1 MKIKC
6 AIVGYGNIG
15 KSVEKLVVKN
25 SEYELV
31 GIFSRRDKSKLFSPF
46 STEFFEQNTLLDDRF
61 CGLIDV
67 VFLCVG
73 SAFDLERTAY
83 RIATRFSTVDT
94 FDTHAKMKEYVE
106 ALDLQNKMFGTLSLV
121 GCGWDPGLF
130 SLERALTYAV
140 MPRSNPQ
147 TFWGKGVSQG
157 HSEAIR
163 KIYGVKYATQY
174 TVPKVQAIERARQG
188 ESEFSTREKH
198 ERVCFVVPNYG
209 VLGEN
214 ATNEQKL
221 ALEKEIKEQI
231 VTMPNYFAD
240 YDTTVNFVDE
250 DEYFA
255 HHTKMSHAGQVIAVE
270 RENGAN
276 KNFAE
281 FSLALDSNPDFTA
294 QVMVAYAR
302 ACCTMKNLGETGAR
316 TILDVP
322 IKYLLPEGVD
332 SLSFV

>member
-1 MKIKC
+1 MSLRC

-15 KSVEKLVVKN
+15 KSVEKILAK
-25 SEYELV
+25 SDEFTLV

-46 STEFFEQNTLLDDRF
+46 GSEFFKQDTMLDDRF
-61 CGLIDV
+61 CGKIDV
-67 VFLCVG
+67 ALLCVG
-73 SAFDLERTAY
+73 SACDLQTTALKV
-83 RIATRFSTVDT
+83 ATRFSTVDT

-106 ALDLQNKMFGTLSLV
+106 SLDLQNRMFGTLSIV

-130 SLERALTYAV
+130 SLARALTTAV
-140 MPRSNPQ
+140 MPRSVPQ

-163 KIYGVKYATQY
+163 KIFGVKYATQY
-174 TVPKVQAIERARQG
+174 TVPKLEAIELARQG
-188 ESEFSTREKH
+188 ENNFSTREKH
-198 ERVCFVVPNYG
+198 ERVCYVVADYD

-214 ATNEQKL
+214 ATDAQKR
-221 ALEKEIKEQI
+221 ALEAEIKEKI

-250 DEYFA
+250 REYFA
-255 HHTKMSHAGQVIAVE
+255 NHTKMSHAGQVIAVE
-270 RENGAN
+270 REDKKV

-302 ACCTMKNLGETGAR
+302 ACFALQRQGETGAK
-316 TILDVP
+316 TVLEVP
-322 IKYLLPEGVD
+322 IKYLLPSDVD